1 MNSSLPAAGHGNDLF
16 DPRFLGRLRALFF
29 RLRKRRQ
36 LRKKGVQATP
46 SAGFTREFRDHRHYT
61 SGDDFRGVDWRLFAR
76 LERLFV
82 RVYEEVQEFHVHI
95 LVDCSGSMG
104 EPFGSK
110 RVTAL
115 RLAAA
120 LAFLALASQHRVSL
134 LALTSR
140 VSRLLPPLKGE
151 GHIHEVLRVL
161 GELRFAGETELV
173 GGLQGFRPPRDRR
186 GIVFL
191 LSDLLGR
198 SPDLA
203 EEALRRASAWP
214 GETHVIHILDP
225 REINPELEGE
235 LSLVDV
241 ETGETRRIGLTRR
254 DLELYAANFRRFAG
268 SLEAAC
274 GRRQIN
280 YLRWLTD
287 QAFEEGFLALLL
299 RGSALAGK

>member
-1 MNSSLPAAGHGNDLF
+1 MIVEDAELF

-46 SAGFTREFRDHRHYT
+46 AAGFTREFKDHRHYT
-61 SGDDFRGVDWRLFAR
+61 SGDDFRSVDWRLFAR
-76 LERLFV
+76 LERLFI

-95 LVDCSGSMG
+95 LVDCSASMA
-104 EPFGSK
+104 EPFGQK

-120 LAFLALASQHRVSL
+120 LAFLALASQHRVSIL
-134 LALTSR
+134 TLTSR
-140 VSRLLPPLKGE
+140 VTRLLPPLKGE
-151 GHIHEVLRVL
+151 GHIHEILRVL
-161 GELRFAGETELV
+161 RDLKFTGETDLV
-173 GGLQGFRPPRDRR
+173 AGLDQFRPARDRR

-198 SPDLA
+198 SPELS
-203 EEALRRASAWP
+203 EEALRRATSWP
-214 GETHVIHILDP
+214 AETHVIHVLDP
-225 REINPELEGE
+225 REMRPDLEGE

-241 ETGETRRIGLTRR
+241 ETQEVRRIWLTRR
-254 DLELYAANFRRFAG
+254 DIDLYAENFRRFADA
-268 SLEAAC
+268 LEASC

-287 QAFEEGFLALLL
+287 QAFEEGFLALLM